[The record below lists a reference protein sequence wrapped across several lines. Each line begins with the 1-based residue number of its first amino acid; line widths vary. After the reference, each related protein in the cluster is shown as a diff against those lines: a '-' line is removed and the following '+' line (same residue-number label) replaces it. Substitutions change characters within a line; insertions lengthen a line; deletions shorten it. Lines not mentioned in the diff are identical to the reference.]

1 MRKEEEDGRRV
12 VAYWKL
18 FSYADSLDYG
28 LMGVGSIC
36 AVGNGLCMPVMTIF
50 FGQLVD
56 SIGKSVT
63 TATAVHDVTQ
73 VSLKFLYLAV
83 ASAVVSFLQVASW
96 MVTGER
102 QAARIRSLYL
112 KTILRQDISYFDD
125 VITGGEVIGR
135 MSGDTILIRDA
146 IGEKVG
152 SFIQQVAAF
161 TGGFVVALVRGWLL
175 TFVLLSSIPPLFI
188 SGAILH
194 KVAGSFASRGQA
206 SYSTAATIAEQTIG
220 SIRTVASFA
229 GEKQAIATYNQS
241 LSKAY
246 KWGVR
251 ESVVSGVGFGTL
263 MCILFSSYGFA
274 FWYGGK
280 MMLDK
285 GYTAGTVIN
294 VIFAVVISS
303 LNLGLAST
311 CLTAFAAG
319 QAAAFKMF
327 QVIQRKPKI
336 DVYSPKGRKKG
347 DISGQIELRDVYF
360 SYPARPKEL
369 ILKGFSLFIPSG
381 KTAAL
386 VGRSGS
392 GKSTVI
398 SLIERFYDPMTG
410 EVLID
415 GVDLRKL
422 QLKWIRRK
430 IGLVSQ
436 EPVLFG
442 SRSIR
447 ENIAYGREGASSED
461 VIAAAVLANAADF
474 ISKLPQGLDT
484 MVGEQGIQ
492 LSGGQKQRIAIARA
506 ILKNPRILLLD
517 EATSALDGESERI
530 VQGALERA
538 MLNRTVIVVSHRL
551 STVMNAHFIAVIH
564 RGRIVQKGS
573 HAELLKDRKGL
584 YNQLLRLQDI
594 GKEMKRDI
602 SVHDSL
608 EIGPQSLSAPHR
620 HFLHTTKSQEAM
632 PELPSKSEASDK
644 GPPQVPL
651 CRLAR
656 LNSPEI
662 PVLLLGALLA
672 VANGVIL
679 PIFGTVLSGI
689 IKTFSEPPQEL
700 SKDSKFWALMF
711 VVLGFAS
718 FLSHS
723 LSTYFFAIAGCKLI
737 QRVRSMCFE
746 KVVNMDIGWFDDPQH
761 SSGAIGT
768 RLSTDAVLVR
778 RVVGDS
784 LAILAQS
791 TATAV
796 AGLVIAF
803 QANWQLALAILALLP
818 LIGISGYGQ
827 LKSMKGFTANAKKMY
842 EEANQVANEAVGS
855 MRTVASFCAEKKV
868 VKQYEKKCEAPL
880 KAGIRHG
887 LISGIGLGM
896 SSFFLFFAYA
906 ISFYVGALVVH
917 HGKATFHQVFF
928 ALSVTAIGIS
938 QSNSL
943 APDTSK
949 AKVSVASIFEIL
961 DQRSKIDP
969 SQNCGK
975 RSKHVKGDIQFRH
988 VRFKYPSRPDI
999 KIFRDLCLTIRAGMT
1014 VALVGESGSGKS
1026 TFISLLQRFYEPDAG
1041 RITLDGIEIS
1051 KLQLKWLRQQ
1061 MGLVSQEPVLFNDT
1075 IRANIAYGKA
1085 GNVTEAEIVAAAK
1098 LANAHNFISSL
1109 QQGYNAVV
1117 GERGINL
1124 SGGQKQRVAI
1134 ARAVIRA
1141 PKILLLDEATSALD
1155 AECERAVQ
1163 EALERVMVGRTTV
1176 VVSHRLSTIKGV
1188 DLIAVIRNGVIVE
1201 KGRHETLIKIK
1212 DGFYTSLMAPRNKM

>member
-1 MRKEEEDGRRV
+1 
-12 VAYWKL
+12 
-18 FSYADSLDYG
+18 
-28 LMGVGSIC
+28 
-36 AVGNGLCMPVMTIF
+36 
-50 FGQLVD
+50 
-56 SIGKSVT
+56 
-63 TATAVHDVTQ
+63 
-73 VSLKFLYLAV
+73 
-83 ASAVVSFLQVASW
+83 
-96 MVTGER
+96 
-102 QAARIRSLYL
+102 
-112 KTILRQDISYFDD
+112 
-125 VITGGEVIGR
+125 

-152 SFIQQVAAF
+152 SFIQQVAGF

-229 GEKQAIATYNQS
+229 GEKQAIASYNQS

-303 LNLGLAST
+303 LNLGLASS

-327 QVIQRKPKI
+327 EVIQRKPKI
-336 DVYSPKGRKKG
+336 DVYSPKGRKMG

-422 QLKWIRRK
+422 QLRWIRRK

-474 ISKLPQGLDT
+474 IFKLPQGLDT

-644 GPPQVPL
+644 GHPQVPL
-651 CRLAR
+651 SRLAR

-737 QRVRSMCFE
+737 QQVRSMCFE
-746 KVVNMDIGWFDDPQH
+746 KVVNMDIGWFDEPQH

-917 HGKATFHQVFF
+917 HGKATFHQVFRVFF

-1176 VVSHRLSTIKGV
+1176 VVSHRLSTIKGA

>member
-1 MRKEEEDGRRV
+1 
-12 VAYWKL
+12 
-18 FSYADSLDYG
+18 
-28 LMGVGSIC
+28 
-36 AVGNGLCMPVMTIF
+36 
-50 FGQLVD
+50 
-56 SIGKSVT
+56 
-63 TATAVHDVTQ
+63 
-73 VSLKFLYLAV
+73 
-83 ASAVVSFLQVASW
+83 
-96 MVTGER
+96 
-102 QAARIRSLYL
+102 
-112 KTILRQDISYFDD
+112 
-125 VITGGEVIGR
+125 
-135 MSGDTILIRDA
+135 
-146 IGEKVG
+146 
-152 SFIQQVAAF
+152 
-161 TGGFVVALVRGWLL
+161 
-175 TFVLLSSIPPLFI
+175 
-188 SGAILH
+188 
-194 KVAGSFASRGQA
+194 
-206 SYSTAATIAEQTIG
+206 
-220 SIRTVASFA
+220 
-229 GEKQAIATYNQS
+229 
-241 LSKAY
+241 
-246 KWGVR
+246 
-251 ESVVSGVGFGTL
+251 
-263 MCILFSSYGFA
+263 
-274 FWYGGK
+274 
-280 MMLDK
+280 
-285 GYTAGTVIN
+285 
-294 VIFAVVISS
+294 
-303 LNLGLAST
+303 
-311 CLTAFAAG
+311 
-319 QAAAFKMF
+319 MF
-327 QVIQRKPKI
+327 EVIQRKPKI
-336 DVYSPKGRKKG
+336 DAYSPKGRKMG

-506 ILKNPRILLLD
+506 ILKSPRILLLD

-594 GKEMKRDI
+594 GKEMKRDK
-602 SVHDSL
+602 SVCDSL

-651 CRLAR
+651 SRLAR

-723 LSTYFFAIAGCKLI
+723 LSTYFFAVAGCKLI

-746 KVVNMDIGWFDDPQH
+746 KVVNMDIGWFDEPQH

-796 AGLVIAF
+796 AGLV
-803 QANWQLALAILALLP
+803 
-818 LIGISGYGQ
+818 
-827 LKSMKGFTANAKKMY
+827 
-842 EEANQVANEAVGS
+842 ANEAVGS
-855 MRTVASFCAEKKV
+855 MRTVSSFCAEKKV

-943 APDTSK
+943 APNTSK

-961 DQRSKIDP
+961 DHRSKIDP

-988 VRFKYPSRPDI
+988 VRFRYPSRPDI

-1085 GNVTEAEIVAAAK
+1085 GNVTEAEIVTAAK

-1109 QQGYNAVV
+1109 QQGYNTLV

-1155 AECERAVQ
+1155 AKCERAVQ
-1163 EALERVMVGRTTV
+1163 EALERVMVGQTTV
-1176 VVSHRLSTIKGV
+1176 VVSHRLSTIKGA

-1212 DGFYTSLMAPRNKM
+1212 DGFYATLMAPRNKM